1 MNSHIFG
8 LRRPRSLRLASL
20 ACWTPA
26 VLALAM
32 FQAPAPP
39 APQNPQ
45 RQIVIPP
52 DTPPPVGEELRV
64 KPDDI
69 DALLAHGKVVL
80 LDVREPW
87 ELEENGTR
95 EGYINIPLGQLEKRL
110 SELPKDKAILT
121 A

>member
-1 MNSHIFG
+1 MQG
-8 LRRPRSLRLASL
+8 AVASL
-20 ACWTPA
+20 TPVLLA
-26 VLALAM
+26 VALLPG
-32 FQAPAPP
+32 QSPP
-39 APQNPQ
+39 AQPQVAPQ
-45 RQIVIPP
+45 QKPERPPIVIPP

-69 DALLAHGKVVL
+69 DALLAEGKVVL

-87 ELEENGTR
+87 ELEENGTL
-95 EGYINIPLGQLEKRL
+95 EGHINIPLGQLEKRL

>member
-1 MNSHIFG
+1 MFG
-8 LRRPRSLRLASL
+8 PIASF
-20 ACWTPA
+20 APV
-26 VLALAM
+26 VLALAIL
-32 FQAPAPP
+32 QAQSPP
-39 APQNPQ
+39 PQPQPTPPQNPQ

-52 DTPPPVGEELRV
+52 DLPPPVGEELRV

-69 DALLAHGKVVL
+69 DALLADGKVVL

-95 EGYINIPLGQLEKRL
+95 EGYINIPLSQLEKRL
-110 SELPKDKAILT
+110 AELPKDKAILT